1 METVSKN
8 KLLFTIIILLILINV
23 STLSF
28 MWYWKIKEPPLP
40 PPPMME
46 PPVKGP
52 PPEARAHLKELLN
65 LTDAQMETIDKIRE
79 SHIGQVQKTRGE
91 LKGLKDK
98 IFSNLS
104 NANADTNSVRDIA
117 NQIGVLEARVDLITF
132 DNFREVRKV
141 CTDEQKK
148 KFDEVYMDFLRM
160 GGPPPPG
167 MHPGGHPGGFR
178 PRDGD
183 GHVNPPGMPGPNG
196 EKPPPNQQKPPV
208 K

>member
-28 MWYWKIKEPPLP
+28 MWYWKIKEPPLQP
-40 PPPMME
+40 PPGME
-46 PPVKGP
+46 PPIKGP

-65 LTDAQMETIDKIRE
+65 LTDAQMETIDKIRDV
-79 SHIGQVQKTRGE
+79 HIAQVQKVRE
-91 LKGLKDK
+91 EMKGLKDK
-98 IFSNLS
+98 LFSNLT
-104 NANADTNSVRDIA
+104 NPNADTNSVKDIT
-117 NQIGVLEARVDLITF
+117 NQIGTYEARIDLIAF

-148 KFDEVYMDFLRM
+148 KFDVMYMDLVRM
-160 GGPPPPG
+160 SGPPPPG
-167 MHPGGHPGGFR
+167 MRPPGPPDGFR

-183 GHVNPPGMPGPNG
+183 GHINPPGIPGQNG
-196 EKPPPNQQKPPV
+196 EKPPK

>member
-1 METVSKN
+1 METISKN
-8 KLLFTIIILLILINV
+8 KLLFVIIILLILINV

-28 MWYWKIKEPPLP
+28 MWYWKIKEPHLP
-40 PPPMME
+40 PPPPVME
-46 PPVKGP
+46 PLVKGP

-79 SHIGQVQKTRGE
+79 SHIAQMQKTREE
-91 LKGLKDK
+91 LKVLKDK

-104 NANADTNSVRDIA
+104 NPNADTNSVRDIA
-117 NQIGVLEARVDLITF
+117 NQIGILEARTDLITF

-141 CTDEQKK
+141 CSDEQKK
-148 KFDEVYMDFLRM
+148 KFDEVYMDLLRM
-160 GGPPPPG
+160 GGPPSGMRPGEPPV
-167 MHPGGHPGGFR
+167 GFK

-183 GHVNPPGMPGPNG
+183 GHINPPGMPGPNG
-196 EKPPPNQQKPPV
+196 QKPPDNQQKPLA